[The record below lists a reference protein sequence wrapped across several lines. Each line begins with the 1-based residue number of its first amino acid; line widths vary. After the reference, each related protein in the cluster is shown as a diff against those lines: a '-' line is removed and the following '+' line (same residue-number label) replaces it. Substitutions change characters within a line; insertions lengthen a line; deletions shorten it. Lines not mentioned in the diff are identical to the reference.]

1 MTPTTSAVKQAAQQA
16 VSAHPDA
23 DTRTQVIAALRAL
36 GIEPHT
42 ETQYNRVKKHVVAA
56 RNPKPRGGAPHGGAR
71 PNSGRPVTLPA
82 DRYIGTVTATPGTAD
97 AERAH
102 KLLSGYGSWD
112 AEAQGWDV
120 FLTPPQAR
128 RMRDLHGERITLEK
142 VK

>member
-1 MTPTTSAVKQAAQQA
+1 MNPTTEAVKLAAQQA

-42 ETQYNRVKKHVVAA
+42 EVQYNRIKKHVVAA
-56 RNPKPRGGAPHGGAR
+56 RNPKPRGGAR
-71 PNSGRPVTLPA
+71 PGSGRPVTLPA

-102 KLLSGYGSWD
+102 KLLSGYGGSWRED
-112 AEAQGWDV
+112 AQAWEV
-120 FLTPPQAR
+120 HLTPPQAR
-128 RMRDLHGERITLEK
+128 RMREQHGERLTLER
-142 VK
+142 VV

>member
-1 MTPTTSAVKQAAQQA
+1 MTPSTEAVKQAAQQA
-16 VSAHPDA
+16 VSAQPDA

-42 ETQYNRVKKHVVAA
+42 EVQYNRIKKHVVAA
-56 RNPKPRGGAPHGGAR
+56 RNPKPRGGAR

-102 KLLSGYGSWD
+102 KLLSGYGAWD
-112 AEAQGWDV
+112 AEAQGWKV

-128 RMRDLHGERITLEK
+128 RMRDLHSERLTLEK
-142 VK
+142 VE

>member
-1 MTPTTSAVKQAAQQA
+1 MTPTTSAVRAAAQAA
-16 VSAHPDA
+16 VSANPDA

-42 ETQYNRVKKHVVAA
+42 EVQYNRVKKHVVSA
-56 RNPKPRGGAPHGGAR
+56 RNPKPRGGAR
-71 PNSGRPVTLPA
+71 PNSGRPVSLPA
-82 DRYIGTVTATPGTAD
+82 DRYIGTVTATGSD
-97 AERAH
+97 GERAH

-128 RMRDLHGERITLEK
+128 RMRDLHGERLMLER
-142 VK
+142 VE

>member
-42 ETQYNRVKKHVVAA
+42 ETEYNRIKKHVVAA
-56 RNPKPRGGAPHGGAR
+56 RNPKPRGGAR

-82 DRYIGTVTATPGTAD
+82 DRYLGTVTATGGD
-97 AERAH
+97 GERAH
-102 KLLSGYGSWD
+102 KLLSGYGSWCE
-112 AEAQGWDV
+112 EAQGWEV
-120 FLTPPQAR
+120 HLTPPQAR
-128 RMRDLHGERITLEK
+128 RMRDLHGERLTLERID
-142 VK
+142 

>member
-16 VSAHPDA
+16 VSAQPDA
-23 DTRTQVIAALRAL
+23 DTRTQVVAALRAL

-42 ETQYNRVKKHVVAA
+42 EVQYNRVKKNVVSA
-56 RNPKPRGGAPHGGAR
+56 RNPRPRGGAR

-102 KLLSGYGSWD
+102 KLLSGYGSWCE
-112 AEAQGWDV
+112 EAQGWEV

-128 RMRDLHGERITLEK
+128 RMRDLHSERLTLEK
-142 VK
+142 VE